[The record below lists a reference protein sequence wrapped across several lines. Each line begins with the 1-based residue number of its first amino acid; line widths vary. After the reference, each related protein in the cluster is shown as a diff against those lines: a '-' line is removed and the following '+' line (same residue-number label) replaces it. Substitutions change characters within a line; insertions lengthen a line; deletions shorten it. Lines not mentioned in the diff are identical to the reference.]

1 MRRSSAGPHTP
12 ALEDVAE
19 DVAEEVA
26 EEVAAGSAESDDEQE
41 TSPAPRATSASTDTH
56 LDMPPTVPSGGGR
69 CVVPGG

>member
-19 DVAEEVA
+19 DVAEELAA
-26 EEVAAGSAESDDEQE
+26 ESAESAESAEEQE

-69 CVVPGG
+69 RVVRGG